1 MSRVSVII
9 PMYNEARHIGRTL
22 LAAQEAARQAQLDC
36 ELIVVDNGSDD
47 HGPRIAN
54 ELGARVLIV
63 PGVHIGAL
71 RNRGAALASG
81 EWLAFI
87 DADMEMPAD
96 WLKSLLEMEGRQ
108 GDVLGLDLDTPGQA
122 PWFAQAWQRRSQRS
136 GSRPLHRVQWLPSA
150 NLLMRRAWFEQVDG
164 FDETLRT
171 GEDKD
176 FSLRLGQAGA
186 QLLLVNES
194 VALHWGYEGSWREWM
209 SKELWRQGSHWQL
222 LRSHGPSL
230 RLLRFPVLSIGTW
243 GMDLL
248 ALIALLQGQARL
260 GLMLL
265 FISTLP
271 PLVLS
276 LRQSQRDPRLT
287 LQLWTLHEARLHLT
301 GVALLLNL
309 FQRNVRRPARG

>member
-1 MSRVSVII
+1 MSRISIVI
-9 PMYNEARHIGRTL
+9 PMFNEARHIGRTL

-71 RNRGAALASG
+71 RNRGAAIAHG

-87 DADMEMPAD
+87 DADIEMPAN
-96 WLKSLLEMEGRQ
+96 WLKLLLELQGQ
-108 GDVLGLDLDTPGQA
+108 GDVLGLDLDTPAQA
-122 PWFAQAWQRRSQRS
+122 PWFAQAWQRRSQRP

-150 NLLMRRAWFEQVDG
+150 NLLLRRQWFEQVGG

-176 FSLRLGQAGA
+176 FSLRLRNAGA
-186 QLLLVNES
+186 QLLLVNEN

-209 SKELWRQGSHWQL
+209 SKELWRQGSHLQL

-230 RLLRFPVLSIGTW
+230 RLLRFPAMSIGAW
-243 GMDLL
+243 GLDFL
-248 ALIALLQGQARL
+248 ALVALFQGQPRIA
-260 GLMLL
+260 LMLL
-265 FISTLP
+265 LLTSLP
-271 PLVLS
+271 ALFLS
-276 LRQSQRDPRLT
+276 LRQSGRDLRLT
-287 LQLWTLHEARLHLT
+287 LQLWALHGVRLHLT
-301 GVALLLNL
+301 GAALLLNL
-309 FQRNVRRPARG
+309 CHWNVRRPARG

>member
-271 PLVLS
+271 ALVLS